1 MAETSRELSDD
12 KSCLN
17 VGIMEGSRRMSGAEN
32 EDSWVELHYANNG
45 DQQQQQQQGTN
56 GNLTSPHNGNM
67 EKLLIEA
74 QHESPRNSSRGSSS
88 PRSPNSPPLPVNGSD
103 HEMGSLNGSN
113 GHSEKSQV
121 HSETGSSNS
130 ASLPP
135 LPERN
140 TAEWIWDWSS
150 RPEQNPPKDWEK
162 KLKHPKHRLSM
173 RHTKAMKSDAADFL
187 TLYFKALVISHIA
200 VLGIGIGIG
209 IYLGHRHIGSSTF

>member
-1 MAETSRELSDD
+1 MAETPREVSEDN
-12 KSCLN
+12 SGLN
-17 VGIMEGSRRMSGAEN
+17 VGIMEGSRRMSEADN
-32 EDSWVELHYANNG
+32 EDSWVELHYANSG

-113 GHSEKSQV
+113 GHSEKSQ
-121 HSETGSSNS
+121 SETGSSNS

-187 TLYFKALVISHIA
+187 TLYFKALVISHLA

>member
-1 MAETSRELSDD
+1 MAETSRELSDEN
-12 KSCLN
+12 SCLN
-17 VGIMEGSRRMSGAEN
+17 
-32 EDSWVELHYANNG
+32 DSWVELHYANNG